1 MTREYKRW
9 HIVHNPDLKNML
21 FINILQS
28 ERLSKQIGY
37 QIKGMEIQEDVV
49 DHMNYL
55 KSFHSLGKV
64 LLWFWKKKVLQ
75 NGKTDLYH
83 IMRANLWLLD

>member
-1 MTREYKRW
+1 
-9 HIVHNPDLKNML
+9 ML

-64 LLWFWKKKVLQ
+64 LLWF
-75 NGKTDLYH
+75 
-83 IMRANLWLLD
+83 